1 MKTGPQT
8 YHQESLIT
16 FPDLNTDLSHSKTIP
31 LYNTLPA
38 IIGIPMNIDGEIASR
53 QINVSIYFTEL
64 LAKPIVSNGK
74 KIGKL
79 RDLIIIETLRCPEV
93 TYFFVTRSFGNS
105 PLLIPWDRVLSIH
118 GDTIEVAAGSLQAYE
133 KSPGPDDIRLSEY
146 ILQKK
151 VIDLEDHEIKV
162 VNDLHLIIN
171 MFNKLLIFEVDFS
184 RVSLLRRF
192 RFFWLAKMFEDRTG
206 EGKTGTIPWIYVQLL
221 PPAPGKEK
229 RVFNIKTL
237 KDKLS
242 RMHPVDL
249 AEIIEDMDQEQ
260 RAVVFSELDT
270 TTASETLEEIAPPI
284 QREIVSVL
292 TRDKV
297 VAVLNEM
304 TPGQAADILSTLPF
318 SEAREILEVISPENA
333 RKIRSILEKSEE
345 TILNYTTTKCIML
358 PPDAVVGEVRDQY
371 PRLAK
376 DKDVIMYLYIVD
388 DSDTLRGIVDIKE
401 LLQAED
407 EENLI
412 DIMTYEMITLST
424 ESTLKEAAE
433 EFSRYDFRALP
444 VIDSDHRL
452 IGVVPYRD
460 IMKMRKHSYD

>member
-1 MKTGPQT
+1 M
-8 YHQESLIT
+8 
-16 FPDLNTDLSHSKTIP
+16 TIE
-31 LYNTLPA
+31 
-38 IIGIPMNIDGEIASR
+38 GEPASR

-64 LAKPIVSNGK
+64 LTKPVTSNGK

-79 RDLIIIETLRCPEV
+79 RDLIIVETLRCPEV
-93 TYFFVTRSFGNS
+93 THFLVTR
-105 PLLIPWDRVLSIH
+105 PLGKTPLMVPWERILSIH
-118 GDTIEVAAGSLQAYE
+118 DDAIEVAAGLLSPYE
-133 KSPGPDDIRLSEY
+133 RTPGVEDIRLSEY
-146 ILQKK
+146 ILHKK

-162 VNDLHLIIN
+162 VYDLHLIIN
-171 MFNKLLIFEVDFS
+171 MFNKLLVFEVDFNKIS
-184 RVSLLRRF
+184 ILRRF
-192 RFFWLAKMFEDRTG
+192 RLFWIAKIFEDRTG
-206 EGKTGTIPWIYVQLL
+206 EGKTGTIPWMYVQLL
-221 PPAPGKEK
+221 PPSPGEEK
-229 RVFNIKTL
+229 RGFNIKTL

-242 RMHPVDL
+242 QMHPVDL

-292 TRDKV
+292 TKEKA
-297 VAVLNEM
+297 VAVINEM

-318 SEAREILEVISPENA
+318 SEAKEILEVIAPENA
-333 RKIRSILEKSEE
+333 RKVKSILEKSEE

-358 PPDAVVGEVRDQY
+358 PPEAQVGEVRDQY

-401 LLQAED
+401 LLQADE

-444 VIDSDHRL
+444 VIDTDHRL

-460 IMKMRKHSYD
+460 IMKMRRHSLD

>member
-1 MKTGPQT
+1 M
-8 YHQESLIT
+8 
-16 FPDLNTDLSHSKTIP
+16 TIE
-31 LYNTLPA
+31 
-38 IIGIPMNIDGEIASR
+38 GEPASR

-64 LAKPIVSNGK
+64 LTKPVISNGK

-79 RDLIIIETLRCPEV
+79 RDLIIVETLRCPEV
-93 TYFFVTRSFGNS
+93 THFLVAR
-105 PLLIPWDRVLSIH
+105 PLGKTPLMVPWERILSIH
-118 GDTIEVAAGSLQAYE
+118 DDAIEVAAGLLSPYE
-133 KSPGPDDIRLSEY
+133 RTPGVEDIRLSEY
-146 ILQKK
+146 ILHKK

-162 VNDLHLIIN
+162 VYDLHLIIN
-171 MFNKLLIFEVDFS
+171 MFNKLLVFEVDFNKMS
-184 RVSLLRRF
+184 ILRRF
-192 RFFWLAKMFEDRTG
+192 RLFWIAKIFEDRTG
-206 EGKTGTIPWIYVQLL
+206 EGKTGTIPWMYVQLL
-221 PPAPGKEK
+221 PPSPGEEK
-229 RVFNIKTL
+229 RGFNIKTL

-242 RMHPVDL
+242 QMHPVDL

-292 TRDKV
+292 TKEKA
-297 VAVLNEM
+297 VAVINEM

-318 SEAREILEVISPENA
+318 SEAKEILEVIAPENA
-333 RKIRSILEKSEE
+333 RKVKSILEKSEE

-358 PPDAVVGEVRDQY
+358 PPEAQVGEVRDQY

-401 LLQAED
+401 LLQADE

-444 VIDSDHRL
+444 VIDTDHRL

-460 IMKMRKHSYD
+460 IMKMRRHSLD